1 MAKCSVCGRG
11 PMFGHN
17 DTFSK
22 KKTNR
27 RFDLNVTK
35 RAVVVDGQKRRVWMC
50 NNCLKTM
57 TRKATV

>member
-1 MAKCSVCGRG
+1 MAKCHICGRG

-35 RAVVVDGQKRRVWMC
+35 RTMTVNGQRRRMYVC

-57 TRKATV
+57 SRAA

>member
-27 RFDLNVTK
+27 KFNLNVTK
-35 RAVVVDGQKRRVWMC
+35 RAIVVNGQKRRMWMC
-50 NNCLKTM
+50 NNCLKTT
-57 TRKATV
+57 TRAA

>member
-1 MAKCSVCGRG
+1 MAKCNICGKG

-27 RFDLNVTK
+27 QFKLNVTR
-35 RAVVVDGQKRRVWMC
+35 RAVVVNGQKRRMWVC

-57 TRKATV
+57 TRSASF

>member
-1 MAKCSVCGRG
+1 MAKCSVCGKG

-17 DTFSK
+17 DSFSK

-27 RFDLNVTK
+27 KFNLNVTR
-35 RAVVVDGQKRRVWMC
+35 RAIVVNGQKRRMWMC

-57 TRKATV
+57 TRAA

>member
-1 MAKCSVCGRG
+1 MAKCNICGRG

-27 RFDLNVTK
+27 QFDLNVTK
-35 RAVVVDGQKRRVWMC
+35 RAVVVNGQRRRVWVC
-50 NNCLKTM
+50 NNCLKTLS
-57 TRKATV
+57 RSA

>member
-1 MAKCSVCGRG
+1 
-11 PMFGHN
+11 MFGHN

-27 RFDLNVTK
+27 KFELNVTR
-35 RAVVVDGQKRRVWMC
+35 RAIVVNGQRRRIYVC

-57 TRKATV
+57 TRAV